1 MTATVRLFKDT
12 YMSEHRVWF
21 SAGPFS
27 SDYNNRFV
35 MNGVIYRT
43 ISEYLA
49 EQAQALKD
57 PPAFG
62 DTTVD
67 HSKKPAAVFWDLR
80 LYDIYKYAV
89 FEKVMQNVETK
100 RMLIETGS
108 RRIAFAD
115 LHEESMYMALRR
127 PAPIP
132 DAPHGTFSATYC
144 LGPILMDVRARII
157 ADITKDSPSLE
168 ELMEEREERDK
179 RRKLKREK
187 AAAAAAAAATADTAG
202 GSEATADTAGGSEAT
217 ADTDGGSEVTV
228 GEGSEATADTDGG
241 SEVTVGEGSEVTAD
255 TVEGSDATVDT
266 AVEGSSQAA

>member
-12 YMSEHRVWF
+12 YMSEHRAWF

-27 SDYNNRFV
+27 NDYHNRFAL
-35 MNGVIYRT
+35 NGLLYANIN
-43 ISEYLA
+43 EYLA
-49 EQAQALKD
+49 EQAQALKG

-62 DTTVD
+62 DTVVD

-100 RMLIETGS
+100 RMLVETGS

-115 LHEESMYMALRR
+115 LHEESMYMAMRR

-132 DAPHGTFSATYC
+132 NAPHGTFSATYC

-157 ADITKDSPSLE
+157 EDLTKDYPSPE
-168 ELMEEREERDK
+168 ELIIEREERDK
-179 RRKLKREK
+179 RRKLRREK
-187 AAAAAAAAATADTAG
+187 AAAEAAALLAAEEAAAAAAKADP
-202 GSEATADTAGGSEAT
+202 EATNV
-217 ADTDGGSEVTV
+217 EVKV
-228 GEGSEATADTDGG
+228 
-241 SEVTVGEGSEVTAD
+241 EV
-255 TVEGSDATVDT
+255 
-266 AVEGSSQAA
+266 SSQVA

>member
-1 MTATVRLFKDT
+1 MTATVSLYKDT

-27 SDYNNRFV
+27 NDYNNRFV
-35 MNGVIYRT
+35 LNGTLYRT
-43 ISEYLA
+43 INEYLA

-62 DTTVD
+62 DTAVD
-67 HSKKPAAVFWDLR
+67 YSKKPADVFWDLR

-89 FEKVMQNVETK
+89 FEKVMQNLETK
-100 RMLIETGS
+100 RMLIETRD

-132 DAPHGTFSATYC
+132 DAPYGTFSATYC

-157 ADITKDSPSLE
+157 ADLNKDAPTLE
-168 ELMEEREERDK
+168 ELLEEQEERDK
-179 RRKLKREK
+179 RRKLRREK
-187 AAAAAAAAATADTAG
+187 AAAEAAAAALKDAEQAATGEAT
-202 GSEATADTAGGSEAT
+202 SEATAEQA
-217 ADTDGGSEVTV
+217 
-228 GEGSEATADTDGG
+228 
-241 SEVTVGEGSEVTAD
+241 
-255 TVEGSDATVDT
+255 
-266 AVEGSSQAA
+266 EGSSQAA

>member
-1 MTATVRLFKDT
+1 MTATVSLYKDT

-27 SDYNNRFV
+27 NDYNSRFV
-35 MNGVIYRT
+35 LNGTLYRT
-43 ISEYLA
+43 INEYLA

-67 HSKKPAAVFWDLR
+67 YTKKPAAVFWDLR

-100 RMLIETGS
+100 RMLIETRD

-132 DAPHGTFSATYC
+132 DAPYGTFSATYC

-157 ADITKDSPSLE
+157 ADLNKDAPTLE
-168 ELMEEREERDK
+168 ELMEEHEEREK
-179 RRKLKREK
+179 RRKLRKEK
-187 AAAAAAAAATADTAG
+187 AVAEAAAALKIAEQNATAGTP
-202 GSEATADTAGGSEAT
+202 S
-217 ADTDGGSEVTV
+217 SEVA
-228 GEGSEATADTDGG
+228 GDTTSSG
-241 SEVTVGEGSEVTAD
+241 
-255 TVEGSDATVDT
+255 
-266 AVEGSSQAA
+266 EGSSQAA

>member
-1 MTATVRLFKDT
+1 MTATVSLYKDT

-27 SDYNNRFV
+27 NDYNSRFV
-35 MNGVIYRT
+35 LNGTLYRT
-43 ISEYLA
+43 INEYLA

-67 HSKKPAAVFWDLR
+67 YTKKPAAVFWDLR

-100 RMLIETGS
+100 RMLIETRD

-132 DAPHGTFSATYC
+132 DAPYGTFSATYC

-157 ADITKDSPSLE
+157 ADLNKDAPTLE
-168 ELMEEREERDK
+168 ELMEEHEEREK
-179 RRKLKREK
+179 RRKLRKEK
-187 AAAAAAAAATADTAG
+187 AAAEAAAALKTAEQEPT
-202 GSEATADTAGGSEAT
+202 TT
-217 ADTDGGSEVTV
+217 EVTT
-228 GEGSEATADTDGG
+228 SEP
-241 SEVTVGEGSEVTAD
+241 
-255 TVEGSDATVDT
+255 
-266 AVEGSSQAA
+266 SQAA